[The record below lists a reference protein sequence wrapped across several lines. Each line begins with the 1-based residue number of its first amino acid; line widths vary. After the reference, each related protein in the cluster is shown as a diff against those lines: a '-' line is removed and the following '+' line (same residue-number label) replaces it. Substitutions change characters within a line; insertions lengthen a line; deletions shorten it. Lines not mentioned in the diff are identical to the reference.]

1 MIFFLIIF
9 IVVLVLCFAGYL
21 FYFLYKKSS
30 LKQKKTK
37 KNKKFFLWNKKKNYN
52 SVDIDNYLT
61 NEILAITHDAKIHHE
76 INLVIH
82 ENYYSDPNDLSSK
95 LIEWSNNNLIDFS
108 ALFTILN
115 LYKNKL
121 TYNIELWIT
130 SFVFFQVLKEI
141 KISKWNYNF
150 ETFKSFG
157 IKRMDYKSYDNFPKY
172 GNALYF
178 YNEEH
183 FMYFGCFDVNDSKMD
198 LVINVIKN
206 LNVHF
211 VPEIIKKLKILSN
224 PLLSIF
230 SKKVDI
236 NNIYNYI
243 SDTIYNSVI
252 NEINRYYKFIYDNYN
267 NKFRN
272 QTFNN
277 NYHRN
282 ENNQSFENN
291 KSNET
296 HKQNYNNEFEY
307 ASIDDLKEIT
317 FEESILVLNID
328 SKNPTM
334 DEVKNAYKKM
344 AKKFHPDVYKE
355 GDSNKKMA
363 IINKAYETLKASF

>member
-1 MIFFLIIF
+1 MIFLIIF
-9 IVVLVLCFAGYL
+9 IVVLVLCFASYL
-21 FYFLYKKSS
+21 FYFLYKKFS

-37 KNKKFFLWNKKKNYN
+37 KNKKFFLRKKKKTYN

-61 NEILAITHDAKIHHE
+61 NEILAITQDSKIHHE
-76 INLVIH
+76 INLVIN
-82 ENYYSDPNDLSSK
+82 ENYYSNPNDLSSK

-183 FMYFGCFDVNDSKMD
+183 FMYFGCFDVKDSKMH

-211 VPEIIKKLKILSN
+211 VPEIMKKLKILSN
-224 PLLSIF
+224 PFLSIF

-277 NYHRN
+277 NYQHN

-291 KSNET
+291 KNNET
-296 HKQNYNNEFEY
+296 HKQNDNNEFEY
-307 ASIDDLKEIT
+307 ASIDDLKEMT
-317 FEESILVLNID
+317 FEESILVLNIE
-328 SKNPTM
+328 SKNPTI

-355 GDSNKKMA
+355 EDSNKKMA
-363 IINKAYETLKASF
+363 IINKAYETLKASFD

>member
-9 IVVLVLCFAGYL
+9 IVILVLCFGSYL
-21 FYFLYKKSS
+21 FYFLYKKFS

-37 KNKKFFLWNKKKNYN
+37 KNKKFFLWKKKKNYN

-61 NEILAITHDAKIHHE
+61 NEILAITQDAKIHHE

-82 ENYYSDPNDLSSK
+82 ENYYSNPNDLSSK

-130 SFVFFQVLKEI
+130 SFVFFQILKEI

-183 FMYFGCFDVNDSKMD
+183 FMYFGCFDVNDSKMH

-211 VPEIIKKLKILSN
+211 VPEIIKKFKILSN

-296 HKQNYNNEFEY
+296 HKQDYNNEFEY
-307 ASIDDLKEIT
+307 ASIDDLKEMT
-317 FEESILVLNID
+317 FEESILVLNIE
-328 SKNPTM
+328 SKNPTI

>member
-1 MIFFLIIF
+1 MIFFLILF

-82 ENYYSDPNDLSSK
+82 ENYYSDPNGLSSK

-157 IKRMDYKSYDNFPKY
+157 IKRMDYKSYDNFPNY

-211 VPEIIKKLKILSN
+211 IPEIIKKLKILSN
-224 PLLSIF
+224 PILSIF

-277 NYHRN
+277 NYQRN

-296 HKQNYNNEFEY
+296 HKQNDNNEFEY
-307 ASIDDLKEIT
+307 ASIDDLKEMT

-363 IINKAYETLKASF
+363 IINKAYETLKASI

>member
-1 MIFFLIIF
+1 M
-9 IVVLVLCFAGYL
+9 
-21 FYFLYKKSS
+21 
-30 LKQKKTK
+30 
-37 KNKKFFLWNKKKNYN
+37 
-52 SVDIDNYLT
+52 
-61 NEILAITHDAKIHHE
+61 
-76 INLVIH
+76 
-82 ENYYSDPNDLSSK
+82 LS
-95 LIEWSNNNLIDFS
+95 
-108 ALFTILN
+108 
-115 LYKNKL
+115 
-121 TYNIELWIT
+121 
-130 SFVFFQVLKEI
+130 FQQ
-141 KISKWNYNF
+141 
-150 ETFKSFG
+150 
-157 IKRMDYKSYDNFPKY
+157 
-172 GNALYF
+172 
-178 YNEEH
+178 
-183 FMYFGCFDVNDSKMD
+183 
-198 LVINVIKN
+198 
-206 LNVHF
+206 
-211 VPEIIKKLKILSN
+211 KLKILSN

-230 SKKVDI
+230 SKNVDI

-277 NYHRN
+277 NYHHN

-296 HKQNYNNEFEY
+296 HKQNDNNEFEY
-307 ASIDDLKEIT
+307 ASIDDLKEMT
-317 FEESILVLNID
+317 FEESILVLNIE

>member
-9 IVVLVLCFAGYL
+9 IVILVLCFGSYL
-21 FYFLYKKSS
+21 FYFLYKKFS

-37 KNKKFFLWNKKKNYN
+37 KNKKFFLWKKKKNYN

-61 NEILAITHDAKIHHE
+61 NEILAITQDAKIHHE

-82 ENYYSDPNDLSSK
+82 ENYYSNPNDLSSK

-130 SFVFFQVLKEI
+130 SFVFLQILKEI

-183 FMYFGCFDVNDSKMD
+183 FMYFGCFDVNDSKMH

-211 VPEIIKKLKILSN
+211 VPEIIKKLKILST
-224 PLLSIF
+224 PFLSIF

-277 NYHRN
+277 NYQRN

-296 HKQNYNNEFEY
+296 HKQDYNNEFEY
-307 ASIDDLKEIT
+307 ASIDDLKEMT
-317 FEESILVLNID
+317 FEESILVLNIE
-328 SKNPTM
+328 SKNPTI

>member
-9 IVVLVLCFAGYL
+9 IVILVLCFAGYL
-21 FYFLYKKSS
+21 FYFLYKKFS
-30 LKQKKTK
+30 LRQKKTK
-37 KNKKFFLWNKKKNYN
+37 KNKKFFLWKKKKNYN

-61 NEILAITHDAKIHHE
+61 NEILVITQDAKIHHE

-115 LYKNKL
+115 LYKNKF

-183 FMYFGCFDVNDSKMD
+183 FMYFGCFDVNDSKMH

-296 HKQNYNNEFEY
+296 HKQNDNNEFEY
-307 ASIDDLKEIT
+307 ASIDDLKEMT

>member
-37 KNKKFFLWNKKKNYN
+37 KNKKFFLWRKKKNYN

-115 LYKNKL
+115 LYKNKF

-157 IKRMDYKSYDNFPKY
+157 IKRMDYKSYDNLPKY

-183 FMYFGCFDVNDSKMD
+183 FMYFGCFDVNDSKMH

-224 PLLSIF
+224 PILSIF

-296 HKQNYNNEFEY
+296 HKQNDNNEFEY
-307 ASIDDLKEIT
+307 ASIDDLKEMT